1 MHIRICAKTFLL
13 QRAFLCIRN
22 ITWYNKLKEVAFMP
36 LTPKEML
43 RLLLQNGFVYV
54 KSNNGSHQKYFN
66 FSNLLQRAL
75 INELGLN
82 AR

>member
-1 MHIRICAKTFLL
+1 
-13 QRAFLCIRN
+13 
-22 ITWYNKLKEVAFMP
+22 MP
-36 LTPKEML
+36 LTPKEMI

-54 KSNNGSHQKYFN
+54 KSNNGSHQKYFI

>member
-1 MHIRICAKTFLL
+1 
-13 QRAFLCIRN
+13 
-22 ITWYNKLKEVAFMP
+22 MP

-66 FSNLLQRAL
+66 FFNLLQRAL

>member
-1 MHIRICAKTFLL
+1 
-13 QRAFLCIRN
+13 
-22 ITWYNKLKEVAFMP
+22 MP
-36 LTPKEML
+36 LTPKEMI